1 MAYFGFDAY
10 DVDSGKDPFV
20 FISYKSDDSKRV
32 APYARHL
39 HNKGINVWYDN
50 GIHPGVDW
58 ESYLMS
64 IIEKDNCKAV
74 LLFITANVKNSTV
87 IPLETTRARQCDKP
101 TVAVFL
107 EPGLDLEEILNK
119 AIKVYVEQ
127 RQSVNAYK
135 LSEKEAFEAVLTA
148 AKKAMKEI
156 DDTPKEKDSWDIVQ
170 LFLTNAKR
178 SKSESDVAK
187 AKKWATEM
195 TEKDPTDYRG
205 WLGLALCNL
214 VLPVSN
220 IDSALSRLKKAS
232 KYYSYVI
239 SNGDDINATPEYTIY
254 KSEFWRSL
262 LTVIENDMNKCTT
275 EKDMEALKNRVLSL
289 SNYMG
294 HTYPNIRERYN
305 EILALF
311 ANTDTVIKQNHSNTA
326 ASSTAKAHQSSKPFK
341 IIAFILVVLLGIGLW
356 QGLSSQWQSTDKN
369 NKAPQSSTVQSNKV
383 ESNPQNDIPQTA
395 NSDETASDE
404 VIAGLKYEIVNN
416 SVTITRY
423 TGDEITLA
431 IPDEIEGKRVTAI
444 EKRAFK
450 NCDKLTEITI
460 PGSVTA
466 IGDSAFYYC
475 SKLNGINIPN
485 GVKSIE
491 NYTFKGCS
499 GLTEL
504 TIPNGVTSVGTY
516 AFLDCTGLTE
526 ITLPDSVTDIGMYA
540 FCNCTGLK
548 KITLSSSINSIGY
561 ATFKNCTDLTEIT
574 IPGSVTSISVAAFQN
589 CNVTVYA
596 PHEASYYGEA
606 SYEGVNKWVV
616 I

>member
-10 DVDSGKDPFV
+10 NVDNGKDPFV
-20 FISYKSDDSKRV
+20 FISYKSDDSERV
-32 APYARHL
+32 APYARYL
-39 HNKGINVWYDN
+39 HDNGINVWYDN

-74 LLFITANVKNSTV
+74 LLFVTANVKSSTV

-107 EPGLDLEEILNK
+107 ESGLDLEKILNK

-135 LSEKEAFEAVLTA
+135 LSDKEAFEAVLSS
-148 AKKAMKEI
+148 AKKAMKAI
-156 DDTPKEKDSWDIVQ
+156 DDTPGGKDSWDIVQ
-170 LFLTNAKR
+170 LFIKNAKR
-178 SKSESDVAK
+178 SESENDIAK
-187 AKKWATEM
+187 ARKWATEM
-195 TEKDPTDYRG
+195 TDKDPTDYRG

-220 IDSALSRLKKAS
+220 IDSALNRLKKAS

-239 SNGDDINATPEYTIY
+239 SNGDDTNATPEYTIY

-262 LTVIENDMNKCTT
+262 LTVIENDVKKCTT
-275 EKDMEALKNRVLSL
+275 VKEAKALKKQVLNL
-289 SNYMG
+289 GNYME
-294 HTYPNIRERYN
+294 HTYPNIHERYN

-311 ANTDTVIKQNHSNTA
+311 ANADTAIKQNNSNA
-326 ASSTAKAHQSSKPFK
+326 VSTPSAKPQKSSKPFK
-341 IIAFILVVLLGIGLW
+341 IIAFILVVLFGIGLW
-356 QGLSSQWQSTDKN
+356 QGLSSQLQSTDNN
-369 NKAPQSSTVQSNKV
+369 NKAPQSNKV
-383 ESNPQNDIPQTA
+383 ESNTQNDIPQAVT
-395 NSDETASDE
+395 SDKTASDE
-404 VIAGLKYEIVNN
+404 VIAGLKYEITNN

-423 TGDEITLA
+423 TGNETTFA
-431 IPDEIEGKRVTAI
+431 VPAEIEGKTVTAI
-444 EKRAFK
+444 EKRTFK
-450 NCDKLTEITI
+450 NCDKLVEIII
-460 PGSVTA
+460 PDSVTV
-466 IGDSAFYYC
+466 IGDSAFYSC
-475 SKLNGINIPN
+475 SKLNKINMPN

-491 NYTFKGCS
+491 DYTFKGCS
-499 GLTEL
+499 ELTGL
-504 TIPNGVTSVGTY
+504 TIPNSVASIGTY
-516 AFLDCTGLTE
+516 AFLDCSGLTE
-526 ITLPDSVTDIGMYA
+526 ITLPNSVTDIGMYA

-548 KITLSSSINSIGY
+548 NITLPNSIGSIKY
-561 ATFKNCTDLTEIT
+561 ATFKGCGALSEIT
-574 IPGSVTSISVAAFQN
+574 IPGSVTSISAAAFQD

-596 PHEASYYGEA
+596 PHEASYYGEV